1 MAKTPTP
8 KTRKQ
13 VAAEAAKLAQR
24 LGDDDGV
31 DTVADLYP
39 LSKRANADQVAA
51 AGLKNGMTPDEVEAA
66 LSRVMPADE

>member
-1 MAKTPTP
+1 MATKP

-13 VAAEAAKLAQR
+13 VAADAAELAP
-24 LGDDDGV
+24 LIGDTL

-51 AGLKNGMTPDEVEAA
+51 AGLKNGMSPEEVESA

>member
-1 MAKTPTP
+1 MSKTPTP
-8 KTRKQ
+8 KTRRQ
-13 VAAEAAKLAQR
+13 VAQRAAELAP
-24 LGDDDGV
+24 LIGDTL

-51 AGLKNGMTPDEVEAA
+51 AGLTNGMTPEAVEAA